1 MKKFVIALAAIAVVV
16 VALFALAPDTAAQ
29 TRGRS
34 RVAVGERGFGA
45 SIGVSVRDLQ
55 NDEASRAKVPSGGV
69 YVEDVSEDSPAAR
82 AGIKAGDVVTEF
94 DGERVRSALHFTRL
108 VRETVA
114 GRTVKVTVVRDGNR
128 QMLDVTPDEG
138 SFRFPPLPDVSREI
152 ERGLR
157 NLPRDFSFDFDF
169 EGFPDGFSVTR
180 GRLGATLM
188 PITEQLAEYFGVK
201 QGLLVTTVG
210 VDTPAS
216 RAGLKA
222 GDVLMAVNGTTVG
235 RASDVSRALR
245 DVPAGGKV
253 ELRVMRDHKEV
264 TLTTTLPER
273 ERNRV
278 RRDRDRIPA

>member
-1 MKKFVIALAAIAVVV
+1 MKKFVIAVAAIAVVV
-16 VALFALAPDTAAQ
+16 VAMFAMAPRTVAQ
-29 TRGRS
+29 TPGRP
-34 RVAVGERGFGA
+34 RVALGERGFGA

-55 NDEASRAKVPSGGV
+55 NDEAARARVPSGGV
-69 YVEDVSEDSPAAR
+69 YVEEVTQDGPAAR
-82 AGIKAGDVVTEF
+82 AGIKAGDIVTEF

-114 GRTVKVTVVRDGNR
+114 ARAVKVTVVRDGSR

-138 SFRFPPLPDVSREI
+138 RVRFPPLPDVSREI

-157 NLPRDFSFDFDF
+157 NIPRDFSFDFDF
-169 EGFPDGFSVTR
+169 EGFPDGFYVTR

-188 PITEQLAEYFGVK
+188 PITDQLADYFGVK
-201 QGLLVTTVG
+201 EGLLVTTVAA
-210 VDTPAS
+210 DTAAS
-216 RAGLKA
+216 RGGLKA
-222 GDVLMAVNGTTVG
+222 GDVLMAVNGMPVE
-235 RASDVSRALR
+235 RASDVGRALR

-264 TLTTTLPER
+264 TLNTTLPER

-278 RRDRDRIPA
+278 RRGDRVPV